1 MQEAYRFII
10 NEILDGRVKTNRNLE
25 KVKHRACRE
34 YNLSQFISNA
44 DILEHATPEER
55 AKIAPIIKKKPT
67 RTLSGVAIIAV
78 MVQPHQCPHGRCLYC
93 PESDKA
99 PPSYTG
105 EEPAALRGRR
115 YSFNSLPTSIQPS
128 VAT

>member
-55 AKIAPIIKKKPT
+55 AKIAPIIKKTDPDAFWGGYHC
-67 RTLSGVAIIAV
+67 SYG
-78 MVQPHQCPHGRCLYC
+78 P
-93 PESDKA
+93 A
-99 PPSYTG
+99 PPV
-105 EEPAALRGRR
+105 
-115 YSFNSLPTSIQPS
+115 PTW
-128 VAT
+128 